1 VRPDDIPDLPPRSHA
16 FWYEDPW
23 VSNDLL
29 GLLLL
34 NAEPQRRGLSEQSGP
49 GGARYWTFPP
59 DYRDRVLQLFKPAP
73 TSRPGSSPSTA
84 GPSMSGA
91 Q

>member
-1 VRPDDIPDLPPRSHA
+1 
-16 FWYEDPW
+16 
-23 VSNDLL
+23 
-29 GLLLL
+29 L

-73 TSRPGSSPSTA
+73 TSRPGSTPPGTGQSVPA
-84 GPSMSGA
+84 A
-91 Q
+91 R